1 MTTSSTGVPVCEC
14 LLKQTTGA
22 SPRLPPFICYE
33 ECHLWII
40 GIILSETS
48 SLFASTPSWKSRETF
63 IAIFTILMIAI
74 HLLLRFGIQSQ
85 ASTSNVPLIGVLVL
99 SGIPL
104 V

>member
-1 MTTSSTGVPVCEC
+1 M
-14 LLKQTTGA
+14 
-22 SPRLPPFICYE
+22 
-33 ECHLWII
+33 
-40 GIILSETS
+40 SETS

-104 V
+104 VCGIAIEDGTWGVRVGSSGWHIDFRLGCAG